1 MPLPMKKEIAL
12 CILFILT
19 AAISPA
25 QPIVKK
31 GIIDLG
37 NRELINNRIITLNGD
52 WEFYWNQLLTPND
65 FTGDRIISPDI
76 YGSVPSY
83 WTNYSDSIS
92 DITPQG
98 FATYRLR
105 ILLPEYF
112 RNNITFKVP
121 VFDSSYRIYIDGKLM
136 GANGL
141 PGTRAGETKPGYKR
155 ATIDYFPLNDT
166 LEIIINVSNF
176 HHRRGG
182 FWQPM
187 AVGLSEDMHNHI
199 TRERAFSSSAIGMLA
214 AFSGFFFIFFL
225 IFRRDRTMLYFSLA
239 TGGIMIRSMFT
250 GYFTATAFFNI
261 PWIWIVRMEYTG
273 TYLALIFS
281 LLYFFRMFRDNFIKY
296 VNAVLI
302 SLFGSLILVVNS
314 TAVTFFSYSMLIF
327 FPVII
332 VVLIYYSIRSFMV
345 LITKRNYEGLMALGF
360 LILITG
366 TLNDILTSSS
376 SSLITRDYILPYAVL
391 LFVMIQAVILIFR
404 WVKSFNEE
412 KRLHDEIESINSN
425 LEKLV
430 IERTTELT
438 NQKGILQR
446 QYELID
452 TRKRELEKSI
462 QIKNRVFSIIAHD
475 LKTPVLTLK
484 LMLDNYLENPDKKRF
499 NQIIAT
505 LRGQSENALDLIEN
519 LLLWGQAQQDTITYN
534 PGIHNL
540 TDIILKSFNLF
551 RDAAEKKEITLNYA
565 HRGDPRAICDIDLT
579 DIVLRNLI
587 SNAIKF
593 TGRGGNI
600 SVTVTEPPVKN
611 GTLDISIRDN
621 GVGIP
626 ADRINKLFSPD
637 SFLSTFGTENEK
649 GTGLGLHLCYELI
662 RINKGS
668 IRVESEQGTGTKF
681 IIMLPTPAK

>member
-1 MPLPMKKEIAL
+1 MNRGKAL
-12 CILFILT
+12 IILLVLL
-19 AAISPA
+19 AATSTA
-25 QPIVKK
+25 QPIVEH
-31 GIIDLG
+31 GIINLT
-37 NRELINNRIITLNGD
+37 NRELINNKVITLNGN
-52 WEFYWNQLLTPND
+52 WEFFWNQHLTPSD
-65 FTGDRIISPDI
+65 FTGNNNISPDI
-76 YGSVPSY
+76 YGYVPAY
-83 WTNYSDSIS
+83 WTSYADTIRE
-92 DITPQG
+92 ITPQG

-121 VFDSSYRIYIDGKLM
+121 VFESSYRIYIDGKMM
-136 GANGL
+136 GSNGL
-141 PGTRAGETKPGYKR
+141 PGTRHGETKPGYKP
-155 ATIDYFPLNDT
+155 AIIDYFPLNDT
-166 LEIIINVSNF
+166 IEIIINVSNY

-187 AVGLSEDMHNHI
+187 AVGLSEEMHNYI

-239 TGGIMIRSMFT
+239 TAGIMIRSLFT
-250 GYFTATAFFNI
+250 GYFTAMAFINI

-281 LLYFFRMFRDNFIKY
+281 LLYFLRMFGDPFIKY
-296 VNAVLI
+296 INAVLI

-314 TAVTFFSYSMLIF
+314 TPVTFFSYSILIF
-327 FPVII
+327 YPVII
-332 VVLIYYSIRSFMV
+332 VTLLYYSLRSLMV
-345 LITKRNYEGLMALGF
+345 LITKRNYEGLMAPGF

-366 TLNDILTSSS
+366 TLNDILNASSV
-376 SSLITRDYILPYAVL
+376 SLITRDYILPYAVL
-391 LFVMIQAVILIFR
+391 IFIMIQAVILIFK
-404 WVKSFNEE
+404 WVRSFNEE
-412 KRLHDEIESINSN
+412 KRLHDEIENINSN

-452 TRKRELEKSI
+452 NRKRELEKSI

-499 NQIIAT
+499 NQITAT
-505 LRGQSENALDLIEN
+505 LRSQSDNALDLIEN
-519 LLLWGQAQQDTITYN
+519 LLLWGQAQQDSIAYN
-534 PGIHNL
+534 PGVYNM

-551 RDAAEKKEITLNYA
+551 RKTAEEKEITLSYS

-587 SNAIKF
+587 SNSIKF

-600 SVTVTEPPVKN
+600 SVTVTEPPLKN
-611 GTLDISIRDN
+611 GTIDISVRDN
-621 GVGIP
+621 GIGIP
-626 ADRINKLFSPD
+626 DDRVKTLFSPD
-637 SFLSTFGTENEK
+637 SFFSTFGTENEK
-649 GTGLGLHLCYELI
+649 GTGLGLQLCYELI

-668 IRVESEQGTGTKF
+668 IRVESEEGTGTKF